1 MVPARFS
8 SSRFPGKALAELHGV
23 PLVLWVARGAA
34 ESRLLDGIVVATDDE
49 RIAAVVREDG
59 FEVEMTPAELP
70 SGSDRVWEAARGTG
84 AEIIVNIQGDEAAVI
99 GAVVDS
105 CVEPLLSGSE
115 ADVVTLR
122 TPIADDA
129 ELNSPNAVKVVTD
142 ARGMA
147 LYFSRSAIPHSA
159 GVRAGLHYRHVGI
172 YAYRRA
178 ALERFCA
185 LPRSPLEEA
194 ESLEQLRGLEAGLH
208 YLVLDTEYRSL
219 DVNTPADLERV
230 EKEIEPRWER
240 G

>member
-1 MVPARFS
+1 M
-8 SSRFPGKALAELHGV
+8 
-23 PLVLWVARGAA
+23 LWVARGAA
-34 ESRLLDGIVVATDDE
+34 QSRLLDSVIVATDDA
-49 RIAAVVREDG
+49 RIAAVAREDG
-59 FEVEMTPAELP
+59 FEVAMTPAELA

-84 AEIIVNIQGDEAAVI
+84 AEIVVNVQGDEAAVI

-105 CVEPLLSGSE
+105 CVEPLLRGDE

-122 TPIADDA
+122 TPILDET
-129 ELNSPNAVKVVTD
+129 ELKSPNAVKVVSD

-147 LYFSRSAIPHSA
+147 LYFSRSVIPHA
-159 GVRAGLHYRHVGI
+159 EGVRAGLHHRHVGI

-178 ALERFCA
+178 ALERFCS

-194 ESLEQLRGLEAGLH
+194 ESLEQLRGLEAGLR

-219 DVNTPADLERV
+219 DVNTPADLERA